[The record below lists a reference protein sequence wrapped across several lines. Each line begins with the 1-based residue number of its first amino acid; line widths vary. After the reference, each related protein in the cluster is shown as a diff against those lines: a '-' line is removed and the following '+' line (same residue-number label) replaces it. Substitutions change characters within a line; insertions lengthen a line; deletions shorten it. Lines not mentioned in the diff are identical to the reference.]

1 MLGVVPAGG
10 RSSRSEGAPA
20 STADDGQPPLR
31 HRHSWVACGGFGR
44 RVDAARLTVA
54 VVAATCRAVFG
65 GVRLGRTGTRYVSVV
80 TPPLAFAGTILVSVI
95 LSGGFKISQIGI
107 DFIAALASVAPYLII
122 SALYGWFMYFNE
134 KAKSRPSR
142 KTTI

>member
-1 MLGVVPAGG
+1 MSTEAPNRIAITGPGLKKQGVVVLQSLFIALFTLLELWI
-10 RSSRSEGAPA
+10 RSGVGIV
-20 STADDGQPPLR
+20 TG
-31 HRHSWVACGGFGR
+31 
-44 RVDAARLTVA
+44 
-54 VVAATCRAVFG
+54 VVLCLAVFG

-134 KAKSRPSR
+134 KAKSRLSR

>member
-1 MLGVVPAGG
+1 MSTETPNRVAITGPGLKKQGVVVLQTLFIALFTLLELWI
-10 RSSRSEGAPA
+10 RSGVGIV
-20 STADDGQPPLR
+20 TG
-31 HRHSWVACGGFGR
+31 
-44 RVDAARLTVA
+44 
-54 VVAATCRAVFG
+54 VVLCIAVFG
-65 GVRLGRTGTRYVSVV
+65 GIRLGRSGTRYVSVV

-95 LSGGFKISQIGI
+95 AADGIKISRVGI

-142 KTTI
+142 KSAI